1 MSTQK
6 DSRYLSAGVPQL
18 ENYLLSKE
26 LYYPLTMELPQL
38 TLGGVLLSAARL
50 GRQASKFEEQIERVH
65 LKWQAAWD
73 AKTNREIKARSEL
86 WANYLAEYREDP
98 KSEAHL
104 YSQNVRYRTMLRL
117 LGKIDDDTDEFL
129 RSVIKEGRF
138 IWEEECAPNFPYE
151 SFWFLYGNL
160 KE

>member
-38 TLGGVLLSAARL
+38 TLGGVLLSVARL
-50 GRQASKFEEQIERVH
+50 GTQAAKFEEQIKTVR

-104 YSQNVRYRTMLRL
+104 YFQNVRYRTMLRL
-117 LGKIDDDTDEFL
+117 MGKIDDVTDVFL

-151 SFWFLYGNL
+151 PFWFLYGNL